1 MEEGTQTTARC
12 GTGETRPGGHV
23 GEGGPYKPKVKG
35 DRAGRESEGFI
46 VLSMPVEKAGGGKGP
61 CFGQAGVRR

>member
-23 GEGGPYKPKVKG
+23 GEGGPYKPKVKE

-46 VLSMPVEKAGGGKGP
+46 VPSMLVEKASGGKGP
-61 CFGQAGVRR
+61 CFGHAGVRR